1 MIIES
6 FNHRVYVTKQKID
19 RKSSRVADLKRFF
32 SAGENRK
39 PPYPLGGQNLYAKI
53 GVDRSPNLKTPLS
66 KFKGGVMTNK
76 AQSYEYL
83 SDKLHD

>member
-39 PPYPLGGQNLYAKI
+39 PPYPLGGQNLYQERWC
-53 GVDRSPNLKTPLS
+53 DRSPQDLAPLS
-66 KFKGGVMTNK
+66 IFKGGG
-76 AQSYEYL
+76 Y
-83 SDKLHD
+83 D